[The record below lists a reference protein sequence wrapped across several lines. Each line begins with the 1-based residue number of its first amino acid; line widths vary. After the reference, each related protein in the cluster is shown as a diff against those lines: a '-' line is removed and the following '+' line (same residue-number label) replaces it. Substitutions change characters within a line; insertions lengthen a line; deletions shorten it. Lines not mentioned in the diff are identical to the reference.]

1 VSESKSSMLEKGLNS
16 SMSLGTYE
24 KQVSVEKLEHQRIRI
39 QAMRNDLKN
48 QIEQKEI
55 KDNLVLKTKQ
65 EL

>member
-1 VSESKSSMLEKGLNS
+1 MLEKGLNS